1 LKLINVFKIAVY
13 IIYGL
18 ITIYSTIF
26 CMSWMW
32 RNPKA
37 NTMTCLRDFK
47 HVIVFDKMET
57 YQK

>member
-1 LKLINVFKIAVY
+1 
-13 IIYGL
+13 
-18 ITIYSTIF
+18 
-26 CMSWMW
+26 MSWMW